1 MVIDKALNPDPKRK
15 PEKTIKFASDIDKIK
30 FDVEA
35 DIVDQLREAFEKSQ
49 KDEQCLQVI
58 APTQEGVKA
67 LVLMEKKSYQLA
79 LMRALATTDDPKLL
93 QWMVE
98 HQEGIDP
105 MANRLMYKYYKA
117 LEKKEKSGI
126 LDALKRRNQK

>member
-1 MVIDKALNPDPKRK
+1 M
-15 PEKTIKFASDIDKIK
+15 
-30 FDVEA
+30 
-35 DIVDQLREAFEKSQ
+35 
-49 KDEQCLQVI
+49 I